1 MIGLF
6 FWMLTLAGC
15 GYAALLGE
23 REGRWA
29 ACLIISASVLTIPA
43 TRLGAHWARSELGVM
58 SVDAALL
65 AGLYV
70 LSLRS
75 RRYFPIWMA
84 GFQLVAVA
92 THLGT
97 LVAPDFTPRIYRAMA
112 SVWAVPMTVCM
123 VAGVAMDRR
132 LTRRFRRGREVDTQV

>member
-15 GYAALLGE
+15 GYAALLGG

-29 ACLIISASVLTIPA
+29 ASLIISASLLTIPA
-43 TRLGAHWARSELGVM
+43 TRLGAHWSRSELGVM

-65 AGLYV
+65 LGLYV

-75 RRYFPIWMA
+75 RRYFPLWMA
-84 GFQLVAVA
+84 GFHLVAVA

-97 LVAPDFTPRIYRAMA
+97 LIAPEFTPRIYRALA
-112 SVWAVPMTVCM
+112 SLWAVPMTVSM
-123 VAGVAMDRR
+123 VVGVALDRHLSHPVR
-132 LTRRFRRGREVDTQV
+132 PQRAADPPV

>member
-15 GYAALLGE
+15 GYAAMLGG

-29 ACLIISASVLTIPA
+29 ACLIISASLLTIPA

-65 AGLYV
+65 VGLYV

-84 GFQLVAVA
+84 GFHLVAVG

-97 LVAPDFTPRIYRAMA
+97 LIAPDFTPRIYRALA
-112 SVWAVPMTVCM
+112 SLWAVPMTVCM
-123 VAGVAMDRR
+123 VLGVALDRG
-132 LTRRFRRGREVDTQV
+132 LTRSDRGDRASDPQG